1 MQYFVPSPVYR
12 EKANKKILK
21 FTDMKKLFILLL
33 AAMAFV
39 ACNDEEEFIDYSTW
53 TVEELLTTGGGIDYL
68 VSQTKEI
75 NYDELNERLKT
86 EVLSYCVN
94 PVFVLEKGVWTET
107 WQDGGIGGGYMVLME
122 DNTFRH
128 CYELEYAPKWGKLYQ
143 THDAY
148 DNAVAEMVG
157 KMMAWAK
164 IVAYVG
170 DTLVIENDWKRY
182 SDEKPTRFLAK
193 FTDGREW
200 VLNTYTNNWDD
211 PASWMPR

>member
-1 MQYFVPSPVYR
+1 
-12 EKANKKILK
+12 
-21 FTDMKKLFILLL
+21 MKKLFILLL
-33 AAMAFV
+33 AAMTFV

-53 TVEELLTTGGGIDYL
+53 TVEELLATGGGIDYL

-86 EVLSYCVN
+86 EVLSYWLN
-94 PVFVLEKGVWTET
+94 PVFVLEKGVWMET
-107 WQDGGIGGGYMVLME
+107 KMIGLGGGYMVLME
-122 DNTFRH
+122 DNTFRE
-128 CYELEYAPKWGKLYQ
+128 CFQPELGMALAGMKVYRTY
-143 THDAY
+143 DAY
-148 DNAVAEMVG
+148 DNAVAEMAG
-157 KMMAWAK
+157 KMMAWSK

-170 DTLVIENDWKRY
+170 DTLVIEYEHGDRRT
-182 SDEKPTRFLAK
+182 PARFLAK

>member
-1 MQYFVPSPVYR
+1 
-12 EKANKKILK
+12 
-21 FTDMKKLFILLL
+21 MKKLFILLL

-53 TVEELLTTGGGIDYL
+53 TVEELLATGGGIDYL

-86 EVLSYCVN
+86 EVLSYCMN
-94 PVFVLEKGVWTET
+94 PVFVLQDGVWVET
-107 WQDGGIGGGYMVLME
+107 LMIGSGAGCMVLME

-128 CYELEYAPKWGKLYQ
+128 CFELEHAPKWGKLYR
-143 THDAY
+143 THDAG
-148 DNAVAEMVG
+148 DNAIVEMVRA
-157 KMMAWAK
+157 MCADK
-164 IVAYVG
+164 IVAYAG
-170 DTLVIENDWKRY
+170 DTLVIEYEITDYKI
-182 SDEKPTRFLAK
+182 PTRFLAH
-193 FTDGREW
+193 FYDGREW

>member
-1 MQYFVPSPVYR
+1 MQYFVPPPVYR
-12 EKANKKILK
+12 EKAHKKILK

-94 PVFVLEKGVWTET
+94 PVFVLQDGVWVET
-107 WQDGGIGGGYMVLME
+107 LMLGGVSGFMVLME

-128 CYELEYAPKWGKLYQ
+128 CYELEHAPKWGKLYQ

-170 DTLVIENDWKRY
+170 DTLVIEYEHGDRRT
-182 SDEKPTRFLAK
+182 PTRFFAK

>member
-1 MQYFVPSPVYR
+1 
-12 EKANKKILK
+12 
-21 FTDMKKLFILLL
+21 MKKLFVLML
-33 AAMAFV
+33 ATMTFV

-86 EVLSYCVN
+86 EVLSYWLN
-94 PVFVLEKGVWTET
+94 PVFVLEKGVWMET
-107 WQDGGIGGGYMVLME
+107 WQDGGIGGGCMVLM
-122 DNTFRH
+122 D
-128 CYELEYAPKWGKLYQ
+128 
-143 THDAY
+143 
-148 DNAVAEMVG
+148 DNAVAEMAG
-157 KMMAWAK
+157 KMMAWSK

-170 DTLVIENDWKRY
+170 DTLVIEYEHGDRRT
-182 SDEKPTRFLAK
+182 PARFLAK

>member
-1 MQYFVPSPVYR
+1 MQYFVPPPVYR

-33 AAMAFV
+33 AAMTFV
-39 ACNDEEEFIDYSTW
+39 ACNEEEEFIDYSTW

-75 NYDELNERLKT
+75 NYNELNERLKT

-94 PVFVLEKGVWTET
+94 PVYVLQDGVWVET
-107 WQDGGIGGGYMVLME
+107 LMLGGVSGFMVLME

-128 CYELEYAPKWGKLYQ
+128 CYELEHAPKWGKLYQ

-170 DTLVIENDWKRY
+170 DTLVIEYEHGDRRT
-182 SDEKPTRFLAK
+182 PARFLAK